1 MCVCVCVCVCVC
13 IMYTRI
19 YLCICMCVC
28 MYCTCICIYQ
38 RLGAICVLREVA
50 GVIELGGY
58 VLWHRLVYQH
68 LTVSGLGFRL

>member
-1 MCVCVCVCVCVC
+1 
-13 IMYTRI
+13 
-19 YLCICMCVC
+19 MCVC